1 MDANSTEAGKS
12 TVLLLRNRE
21 RDRESPRRE
30 KEEGRGEKDGRSTS
44 HELIKSGRNHCRG
57 SFIKPPPDACT

>member
-1 MDANSTEAGKS
+1 MDAKSTEAGKS

-30 KEEGRGEKDGRSTS
+30 KEEGRRGEGRKE
-44 HELIKSGRNHCRG
+44 HEPRAN
-57 SFIKPPPDACT
+57 

>member
-21 RDRESPRRE
+21 RDRERKR
-30 KEEGRGEKDGRSTS
+30 KGGGEKDGRSTS

>member
-12 TVLLLRNRE
+12 TVLLLRRE

-30 KEEGRGEKDGRSTS
+30 KEEGRRGEGRKE
-44 HELIKSGRNHCRG
+44 HEPRAN
-57 SFIKPPPDACT
+57 